1 MDRVARV
8 LTGKVSAWLVLIAYV
23 VVFGGLS
30 SALGSLST
38 ASRDQNLPAE
48 AQSAIAAAQL
58 KQFPGSDKQPVLVVT
73 TRTDGQPLT
82 AADQQSIAT
91 VAATLTTP
99 TGGGSTGGRPTGA
112 TVSEDGRAAI
122 TIVPV
127 TSSDDDSSNKQV
139 VADLRTTIADHLP
152 SGLTMQVTGG
162 PAFGADIAASFAG
175 ADVTLLLVTV
185 GIVAVLLL
193 ITYRS
198 PLLWLVPLAV
208 VGLAD
213 RLAGT
218 LTNLLSLVTGWHAE
232 GGIVSVLVFGAGT
245 NYALLMISRYREELH
260 HHTDHREALR
270 VAWRRSIPAILA
282 SNLTVVGGMLTLLV
296 ALLPQTRGLGLS
308 SAAGLLTALVAVL
321 VGLPAALAIVGR
333 GIFWPFV
340 PRADASGAADDRPG
354 FWGRVAHT
362 VTARP
367 VVSLVAGLALLGI
380 FASGL
385 ASVRIGLD
393 QADQFRVA
401 SESASGLR
409 TVAAHFP
416 AGETSPLTVVGRAD
430 RTAQLQQAIADT
442 PGVVRVVP
450 SGQDATHGR
459 VALTVTGSAEPGS
472 DASLQLVRD
481 LRAATATVDGAEAVV
496 GGQTAQ
502 DLDRRDAQTRDF
514 LLIAPLILL
523 VCFVVVGLLTR
534 SLLAPL
540 LLLTVNAASAA
551 AAVGAGWWLSR
562 AILDTPA
569 YAIEVPLFAF
579 LFLVALGVDYTIFL
593 VERIRH
599 EVVVG
604 ATTREA
610 TVLAVRHTGAVITSA
625 GVVLAAVF
633 AALGVLPLVVMGQ
646 LGIIVCLG
654 VLVDTLVVRTV
665 IVPALFA
672 LVGERIWWP
681 FRASVGSGSRT
692 TR

>member
-1 MDRVARV
+1 MERVARA
-8 LTGKVSAWLVLIAYV
+8 LTGKPSAWLVLIAYLA
-23 VVFGGLS
+23 VFGAVSG
-30 SALGSLST
+30 ALGSLAT
-38 ASRDQNLPAE
+38 ASRDANLPAE

-58 KQFPGSDKQPVLVVT
+58 DGFPSSGSQPVLVVT
-73 TRTDGQPLT
+73 TRVDGQPLT
-82 AADQQSIAT
+82 QADQQAIAAVSST
-91 VAATLTTP
+91 FGGSPRATL
-99 TGGGSTGGRPTGA
+99 
-112 TVSEDGRAAI
+112 SEDEHAAI
-122 TIVPV
+122 TVVPV
-127 TSSDDDSSNKQV
+127 PSSDDDSSNKQV
-139 VADLRTTIADHLP
+139 IADLRTTIAEHLP
-152 SGLTMQVTGG
+152 AGLTMQVTGG

-175 ADVTLLLVTV
+175 ADVTLLVVTIA
-185 GIVAVLLL
+185 IVAVLLL

-198 PLLWLVPLAV
+198 PVLWLVPLVV

-213 RLAGT
+213 GLAQT
-218 LTNLLSLVTGWHAE
+218 LTNALSSATGWHAE

-260 HHTDHREALR
+260 EHADHREALR

-296 ALLPQTRGLGLS
+296 ALLPQTRGLGLA
-308 SAAGLLTALVAVL
+308 SAAGLLVALVAVL
-321 VGLPAALAIVGR
+321 VALPAALAIVGR
-333 GIFWPFV
+333 RIFWPFV
-340 PRADASGAADDRPG
+340 PRVTDQNQDERPG
-354 FWGRVAHT
+354 FWGSVART

-367 VVSLVAGLALLGI
+367 VVSLVSGLALLAVL
-380 FASGL
+380 ASGL
-385 ASVRIGLD
+385 MSVRVGLD

-401 SESASGLR
+401 SESATGLK

-416 AGETSPLTVVGRAD
+416 AGETSTLTVVGRAD
-430 RTAQLQQAIADT
+430 KQAALMKAIADT
-442 PGVVRVVP
+442 PGVARVVP
-450 SGQDATHGR
+450 AGEDTVNQR
-459 VALTVTGSAEPGS
+459 VALSVTGTAEPGS
-472 DASLQLVRD
+472 EQALQLVRD
-481 LRAATATVDGAEAVV
+481 LRERTSQVEGGQAVV

-514 LLIAPLILL
+514 WLIAPLILL
-523 VCFVVVGLLTR
+523 VCFMVMALLTR
-534 SLLAPL
+534 SFLAPV

-599 EVVVG
+599 EVADG
-604 ATTREA
+604 ASTRAA
-610 TVLAVRHTGAVITSA
+610 TVRAVRHTGAVITSA

-665 IVPALFA
+665 IVPALFS
-672 LVGERIWWP
+672 LIGDRIWWP
-681 FRASVGSGSRT
+681 SWVAKG
-692 TR
+692 